1 MNKPIKLKSPID
13 NIIVDLI
20 MDHFNAQ
27 AFAGQHEVLTS
38 HDFESIC
45 DMAEA
50 IYFKEVVI
58 KEKPAL
64 A

>member
-1 MNKPIKLKSPID
+1 MKESIKLKSPID
-13 NIIVDLI
+13 SIIVDLI

-27 AFAGQHEVLTS
+27 AFSGQHEVLTS
-38 HDFESIC
+38 QDFEAIC
-45 DMAEA
+45 DMAET
-50 IYFKEVVI
+50 IYFKDIVI

>member
-1 MNKPIKLKSPID
+1 
-13 NIIVDLI
+13 
-20 MDHFNAQ
+20 MDHLNAQ

-45 DMAEA
+45 DMAET
-50 IYFKEVVI
+50 IYFKDIVI
-58 KEKPAL
+58 KEKPAI

>member
-27 AFAGQHEVLTS
+27 AFSGQHEVLTS
-38 HDFESIC
+38 QDFEAIC
-45 DMAEA
+45 DMAETL
-50 IYFKEVVI
+50 YFKDIVI